1 MYKMLRRK
9 RHGHI
14 TDVLIVVF
22 VSFAAEIGKHPF
34 SDANKIKYST
44 IMLQINTYSKQFI
57 LNRINS
63 L

>member
-22 VSFAAEIGKHPF
+22 VSFAAEIG
-34 SDANKIKYST
+34 
-44 IMLQINTYSKQFI
+44 
-57 LNRINS
+57 
-63 L
+63 